1 MRYFLVATGVVASLV
16 ACTAEQ
22 KKPEQRWDVKVST
35 SGEPRVWVW
44 RHDGSRQCD
53 TPAQITPESAARDL
67 KSRGIMVYRFQAGND
82 GMMYPSVCGAGT
94 GATVDLEIAT
104 ADLGKA
110 ERLGYKRKSSE
121 N

>member
-1 MRYFLVATGVVASLV
+1 MRLYLLVVGLALSLL

-22 KKPEQRWDVKVST
+22 KKPEKRWDVKVTT
-35 SGEPRVWVW
+35 SGEPKTWVW
-44 RHDGSRQCD
+44 RYDGSRQCD

-67 KSRGIMVYRFQAGND
+67 KSRGVMVYQFRTGSD

-94 GATVDLEIAT
+94 GATVELEIGRS
-104 ADLGKA
+104 DLPKA
-110 ERLGYKRKSSE
+110 ERLGYKRKTSE